1 MWPLYEKEERSVV
14 FWSCCHRRI
23 WQGEMRRGAVE
34 VPATQKLTQRDPPC
48 PLLGWRVES
57 MQFREIV
64 LNLGRKKGRRVVIP
78 RPEDK
83 GGRWGVGWGGIL
95 KKT

>member
-1 MWPLYEKEERSVV
+1 
-14 FWSCCHRRI
+14 
-23 WQGEMRRGAVE
+23 
-34 VPATQKLTQRDPPC
+34 
-48 PLLGWRVES
+48 

-83 GGRWGVGWGGIL
+83 GGRWGVGGGDSKENMNGFCCRRSKGPQEERREETSIGL
-95 KKT
+95 L